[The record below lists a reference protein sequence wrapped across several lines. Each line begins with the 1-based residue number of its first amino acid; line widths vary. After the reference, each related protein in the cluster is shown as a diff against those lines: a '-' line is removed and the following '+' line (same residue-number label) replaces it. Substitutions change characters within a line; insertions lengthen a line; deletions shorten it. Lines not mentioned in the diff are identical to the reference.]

1 MDSWAGYLD
10 RTGNVRNESFRV
22 SPYEFKNPYNINNL
36 NVISSKATS
45 CEVKLSL
52 YSHFSIN
59 ESEEMWKIL
68 QSKNKSGEIDINGE
82 PIALLRSNLE
92 VHYNFLY
99 DLIGLITHLKNE
111 NA

>member
-1 MDSWAGYLD
+1 
-10 RTGNVRNESFRV
+10 
-22 SPYEFKNPYNINNL
+22 
-36 NVISSKATS
+36 
-45 CEVKLSL
+45 
-52 YSHFSIN
+52 
-59 ESEEMWKIL
+59 MWKIL